1 MFPREQIGFQ
11 INCDVF
17 RFKVMFPMLY
27 RCFQMNNRVSQ
38 FILFLSY
45 ISNYYR
51 VGARF
56 SIELCT
62 LVTLER
68 THAHSLT
75 CTLWSAPWIYVHPGN
90 MARVC
95 NLIKL
100 LLMRIWREGKKGFAN
115 IWNIWMFAKRPLEVI
130 ILDQSCLFKV
140 NKGQTYFI
148 SVYIY
153 WNTDTRVEKY
163 HFTTTVKILD

>member
-1 MFPREQIGFQ
+1 MFTSLFCFLYFQ
-11 INCDVF
+11 V
-17 RFKVMFPMLY
+17 
-27 RCFQMNNRVSQ
+27 
-38 FILFLSY
+38 
-45 ISNYYR
+45 NYYR
-51 VGARF
+51 ENDFPNSTFQKFADFRRF
-56 SIELCT
+56 SQIFDWVVHN

-68 THAHSLT
+68 TDAHSLT
-75 CTLWSAPWIYVHPGN
+75 CTLWSALWIVIYVHPGN